1 MLVLLTARWRPCAV
15 MAAGCVWLAG
25 CATSREPQYFLLSG
39 GGPPP
44 DAGVVSLPEPA
55 RVIQLLPIRMPAYL
69 DRPQIVTRPAPW
81 QIQTSDFHRWGMPL
95 DVAVTDLLVAVL
107 ARELPAAALV
117 TAPPAG
123 AAPAGR
129 RPASCRVWV
138 EIDCLDGAL
147 GGEVVLAARWTVTA
161 EPGSAGDEQPALRRA
176 AHCRQPTS
184 GPGYDAYVQAIG
196 AAVAQLGKELGESLR
211 EL

>member
-1 MLVLLTARWRPCAV
+1 MLISNVTRWLPSAF

-25 CATSREPQYFLLSG
+25 CATSREPQYFLLSDG
-39 GGPPP
+39 APPP
-44 DAGVVSLPEPA
+44 AAGVMHLPEPA
-55 RVIQLLPIRMPAYL
+55 RVIQLSPIRLPAYL

-95 DVAVTDLLVAVL
+95 DGAVTDLLAAVL
-107 ARELPAAALV
+107 AGALPAAAV
-117 TAPPAG
+117 ATAPPP
-123 AAPAGR
+123 AAPPAGR
-129 RPASCRVWV
+129 RPAACRVRV
-138 EIDCLDGAL
+138 EIDRLDGAL

-161 EPGSAGDEQPALRRA
+161 EPGAPGAEAPALRRA

-196 AAVAQLGKELGESLR
+196 AAVARLGQELAASLS
-211 EL
+211 EP